1 MLPSNL
7 NLNIEKIAGCNNRIL
22 INNAEMK
29 IGSNRN
35 VNKAGVFHQ
44 KSIQSR
50 SLLKCIQSGA

>member
-1 MLPSNL
+1 MRPSNL

-22 INNAEMK
+22 INNADMK

-44 KSIQSR
+44 KSIQSQ
-50 SLLKCIQSGA
+50 SLLKCIHSKA